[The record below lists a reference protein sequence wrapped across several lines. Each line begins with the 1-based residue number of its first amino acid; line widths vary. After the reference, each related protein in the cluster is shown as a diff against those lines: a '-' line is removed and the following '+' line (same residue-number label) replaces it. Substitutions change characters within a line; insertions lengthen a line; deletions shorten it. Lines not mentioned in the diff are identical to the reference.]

1 MRLLV
6 TFSARAAVVPGDGE
20 HAVLRGRELSRQA
33 VATRARFGTGVPRQ
47 RKARVIAI
55 GAAIVALIAG
65 AGTYLL
71 THGGGIPPH
80 APVSPGGTPPR
91 PLRGVPLTPAPGA
104 PPAGRR

>member
-6 TFSARAAVVPGDGE
+6 TFSARSAVVPGDGE

-33 VATRARFGTGVPRQ
+33 VATRARFGTGVLRQ

-71 THGGGIPPH
+71 THGGGTPPNP
-80 APVSPGGTPPR
+80 PVSPGLTPPG
-91 PLRGVPLTPAPGA
+91 PFPGISITPP
-104 PPAGRR
+104 